1 MVNSSRI
8 KRDRWPG
15 SLTLYEAKHMD
26 TIVINFKRKEREGT
40 LGELLR
46 ALNENYFFDWKW
58 FRPGSR
64 TED

>member
-1 MVNSSRI
+1 
-8 KRDRWPG
+8 
-15 SLTLYEAKHMD
+15 MD

-46 ALNENYFFDWKW
+46 VLNENYFFDWKW